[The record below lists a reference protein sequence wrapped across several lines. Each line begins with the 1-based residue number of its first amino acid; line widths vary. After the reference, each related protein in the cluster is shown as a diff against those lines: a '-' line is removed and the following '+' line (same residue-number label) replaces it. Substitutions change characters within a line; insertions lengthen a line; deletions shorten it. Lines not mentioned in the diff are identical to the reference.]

1 MAHFQ
6 TTIASPLSPDEAFA
20 RMAAFERVTEWDP
33 NTSIANRVGGAT
45 GLGSE
50 FKITTAFGK
59 RVMDL
64 VYRTTAFEAPR
75 RLVLE
80 SSLPNGINLRD
91 EITVVPDGTGCRVTY
106 DARILPK
113 GFWRIAEPIFQ
124 MIFGKVGARAIIPLS
139 RFLDGTA
146 VG

>member
-1 MAHFQ
+1 MARFH
-6 TTIASPLSPDEAFA
+6 TTIASPLSSDEAFA
-20 RMAAFERVTEWDP
+20 RMAAFERVPEWDP
-33 NTSIANRVGGAT
+33 NTRSAKRLGETT

-50 FKITTAFGK
+50 FQISTVFGG
-59 RVMDL
+59 RVLEL
-64 VYRTTAFEAPR
+64 VYRTTAFESPR

-80 SSLPNGINLRD
+80 SSMPNGIQLRD
-91 EITVVPDGTGCRVTY
+91 EITVVADGTGCRVTY

-113 GFWRIAEPIFQ
+113 GLWRIAEPIFQ
-124 MIFGKVGARAIIPLS
+124 IIFGRVGSRAIIPLS

>member
-1 MAHFQ
+1 MARFH
-6 TTIASPLSPDEAFA
+6 TTVASPLPPDEAFA
-20 RMAAFERVTEWDP
+20 RMAAFERVPEWDP
-33 NTSIANRVGGAT
+33 NTKAAKRIGEAAGV
-45 GLGSE
+45 GSE
-50 FKITTAFGK
+50 FQISTVFGG
-59 RVMDL
+59 RVLEL

-80 SSLPNGINLRD
+80 SSMPNGIQLRD
-91 EITVVPDGTGCRVTY
+91 EITVVPDGSGSRVTY

-124 MIFGKVGARAIIPLS
+124 MIFGRVGSRAIIPLS
-139 RFLDGTA
+139 RFLDGKA